1 MYYTPLWNTQAN
13 VSIIISWRQC
23 YDVRVCTTQVGLVQY
38 TTLQEKIHQPVD
50 IFDVTT
56 VGCRRERGREGGREG
71 DLLPCPCLPAVLRFD
86 YDCASLS
93 RHMYIHR
100 DHFPLSTHC
109 TFQRQLVNS
118 THATIKNIMS
128 MTHVLLYT
136 DSLNKL
142 KSYSIYFCKIYNHTC
157 RSVH

>member
-1 MYYTPLWNTQAN
+1 MMLGFVLHRLGLSSTLRYKRR
-13 VSIIISWRQC
+13 SINQSTFLMSQ
-23 YDVRVCTTQVGLVQY
+23 QLVV
-38 TTLQEKIHQPVD
+38 EGKE
-50 IFDVTT
+50 
-56 VGCRRERGREGGREG
+56 GGREGGREG
-71 DLLPCPCLPAVLRFD
+71 GLLPCPCLPAVLRFD